1 MSENAENTANTTAA
15 EQTSVVEMIMDGNS
29 HSSLVTDDELKS
41 VNTAENSNQEDE
53 KAPETEEQKNSAEDS
68 AKTEQPDK
76 TDADLKA
83 AQQQIE
89 NLSKRLHDTQSAFHR
104 ANEERSR
111 LEKELSELRN
121 KKDND
126 DDWFSDEDKE
136 RLNKISSELDANKK
150 QMEQL
155 EDIQAQNQQQAILA
169 QWNLAAAQFS
179 KEHPDFEEVVYQKFG
194 ALLDEEK
201 GDPAIRSM
209 WAAQTEKTPAEAYK
223 FAKTVFAMQE
233 MQNDPDAYKAKIRAE
248 VEEEFKTKTG
258 TAADDKVTGKDGL
271 DLLNSA
277 DAAPAA
283 ETYSNNESAVDFVF
297 R

>member
-1 MSENAENTANTTAA
+1 MSENAENTVNTTAV
-15 EQTSVVEMIMDGNS
+15 EQTSVVEMIMDGDS
-29 HSSLVTDDELKS
+29 HSSLVKDDELKS
-41 VNTAENSNQEDE
+41 VETAENSNQKEE
-53 KAPETEEQKNSAEDS
+53 KAPETEEQKASAEDS
-68 AKTEQPDK
+68 AKTEQSDK

-83 AQQQIE
+83 AQQQID

-179 KEHPDFEEVVYQKFG
+179 KEHPDFAEVVYQKFG
-194 ALLDEEK
+194 ALLDEKK

-233 MQNDPDAYKAKIRAE
+233 MQNDPDAYRAKIRAE
-248 VEEEFKTKTG
+248 VEAEIKTKTEN
-258 TAADDKVTGKDGL
+258 TEDDKVTGKDGL

-277 DAAPAA
+277 DASSAA
-283 ETYSNNESAVDFVF
+283 ETYPNNESAVDFVF